1 VLNSVAI
8 CNLGHIWKILRLLM
22 ERIADMVVRIWV
34 QERLMGVKALLEE
47 KIGESLDEMDEYLRD
62 YKFSPET
69 LVSLVEYYTSMG
81 DIHTDQALE
90 EIAGDVDRFLYFYA
104 GEGSISADAFL
115 NLFKAFPASSR
126 TSHDTVY
133 GAIEKLLA
141 NIPDCPQEE
150 QQQLWG
156 LIDHFKLSPSVNERA
171 LNNPMFLS
179 QPEILE
185 SVLQHHSQELAK
197 VDDTDGRH
205 LRHIMQKVINA
216 SLKLLEENSR
226 RSREILELQKQ
237 YGELL
242 GCRSQMLDHEGIV
255 DLLRRH
261 SVDSGHG
268 NGGPLS
274 ETEESEI
281 SDSPSIATSS
291 TGATSH
297 LAMLPWRSEC
307 N

>member
-1 VLNSVAI
+1 
-8 CNLGHIWKILRLLM
+8 
-22 ERIADMVVRIWV
+22 
-34 QERLMGVKALLEE
+34 
-47 KIGESLDEMDEYLRD
+47 
-62 YKFSPET
+62 
-69 LVSLVEYYTSMG
+69 
-81 DIHTDQALE
+81 
-90 EIAGDVDRFLYFYA
+90 
-104 GEGSISADAFL
+104 
-115 NLFKAFPASSR
+115 
-126 TSHDTVY
+126 
-133 GAIEKLLA
+133 
-141 NIPDCPQEE
+141 
-150 QQQLWG
+150 
-156 LIDHFKLSPSVNERA
+156 
-171 LNNPMFLS
+171 
-179 QPEILE
+179 
-185 SVLQHHSQELAK
+185 LQHHSQELAK